1 MHYMVA
7 LFPDAADVEGKR
19 VLIKIDGG
27 PDRLDVQ
34 SLAELWAG
42 NSKPSVPVSRGT
54 KYNTDNTGDR
64 TNL

>member
-7 LFPDAADVEGKR
+7 LFPDAADVEGKW

-27 PDRLDVQ
+27 PGRLDIQ
-34 SLAELWAG
+34 ILAELWAG
-42 NSKPSVPVSRGT
+42 NCKPSVPVSRGT

-64 TNL
+64 SKL